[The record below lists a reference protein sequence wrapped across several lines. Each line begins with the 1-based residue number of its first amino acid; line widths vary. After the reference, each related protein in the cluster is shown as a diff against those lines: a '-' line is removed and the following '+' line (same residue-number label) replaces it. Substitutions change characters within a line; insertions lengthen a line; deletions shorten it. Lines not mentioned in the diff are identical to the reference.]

1 MRLNMQDP
9 DKRIIINFL
18 IIATLLILLLLGL
31 IMTILFLYQK
41 RQHGF
46 AIELEKVRTGFEKE
60 LLTTQ
65 LEIQEQTFQYIS
77 QEIHDNI
84 GQFISLAKLHLN
96 TLNLED
102 IERSGQ
108 QISNSTDLLTRA
120 LDDLR
125 DLSKSLSSEVIK
137 NGGLTKAIELQI
149 SQLKK
154 LEKLKVICRINGDY
168 RFLDEQKEMFILRI
182 LQEAIN
188 NVIRHSEADTIEIL
202 LSYMDRNL
210 SLLIRDNGKGFN
222 IANVQKGKTSGIS
235 NMTKRAK
242 MIGAKFNID
251 SSARTGTLIVITVPY

>member
-1 MRLNMQDP
+1 MQSP
-9 DKRIIINFL
+9 DKRIIIDFL

-31 IMTILFLYQK
+31 IMAILFLYQK
-41 RQHGF
+41 RQHSF
-46 AIELEKVRTGFEKE
+46 SIELEKVKTSFEKE

-96 TLNLED
+96 TLNLSD
-102 IERSGQ
+102 IARAGK
-108 QISNSTDLLTRA
+108 QISNSTELLTKA

-125 DLSKSLSSEVIK
+125 DLSKSLSSDIIK

-154 LEKLKVICRINGDY
+154 LEKLKVIYRINGDY

-202 LSYMDRNL
+202 LSYLDNNL
-210 SLLIRDNGKGFN
+210 SLLIRDNGKGFDMST
-222 IANVQKGKTSGIS
+222 IQKKNTSGIN

-242 MIGAKFNID
+242 MVGAAFSID
-251 SSARTGTLIVITVPY
+251 SAADRTGTLIIITVPY